1 MKDKIYKLLPDFLQN
16 ILIFVYN
23 YKAYKN
29 RYGGD
34 YKKFREE
41 KLKNRALSLEELKKY
56 QTKRYRTF
64 IQFAINNSEFY
75 KKSLGNLPNVDDI
88 NYIQNLPII
97 NKEILRKN
105 IDKVIVNTTEKLGK
119 SKTGGTTGKSL
130 EVRNFRRNSQERFA
144 FLDDF
149 RSRFGYE
156 LGKKTAWFSG
166 KDILTEKDIQKN
178 RFWKT
183 DLINKVRYYSTF
195 HIKEDYLK
203 YYVENLIS
211 YQPEYLVGFPST
223 MLEIAKYGVR
233 NNIDFPSNTIK
244 AIFPT
249 AETITEE
256 SRYYIEKFFKTKL
269 YNQYA
274 SSEGAPFIF
283 ECKNGNLH
291 LELQSGVFEVLDE
304 NNQLTNSGRL
314 VVTSFTNEGTPL
326 IRYDIGDSITLED
339 HTKTCNCGNH
349 NPLVKEIL
357 GRIDD
362 YIYSLKNGK
371 INLGNVSNTLKD
383 TKGII
388 RFQVIQNELNSLE
401 ILVVK
406 DNAIFTKSIE
416 DKFIKNWRDRIGNE
430 MELDIKYVDDIPV
443 EKSGKYRIVKNN
455 IKYLLNEA

>member
-1 MKDKIYKLLPDFLQN
+1 MKDKIYKIIPNFFQN
-16 ILIFVYN
+16 LFVYAYN
-23 YKAYKN
+23 KKAYKR
-29 RYGGD
+29 RYGGN
-34 YKKFREE
+34 YNKFRKE
-41 KLKNRALSLEELKKY
+41 KKDNRNLSFEELKYY
-56 QTKRYRTF
+56 QKERYARF
-64 IQFAINNSEFY
+64 IKFAIDHSAYY
-75 KKSLGNLPNVDDI
+75 KKTLGNISNVTDI
-88 NYIQNLPII
+88 NNIEKLPIV
-97 NKEILRKN
+97 NKETLRNN
-105 IDKVIVNTTEKLGK
+105 IDEVVVKTDEKLVK

-130 EVRNFRRNSQERFA
+130 EVRNFARNNQERFA

-166 KDILTEKDIQKN
+166 KDLLVPNDIKVN

-183 DLINKVRYYSTF
+183 DFIHHVRYYSTF
-195 HIKEDYLK
+195 HIKDDYLK
-203 YYVENLIS
+203 FYVEDLIH
-211 YQPEYLVGFPST
+211 YAPEYLVGFPST
-223 MLEIAKYGVR
+223 MLEIAKYGLR
-233 NNIDFPSNTIK
+233 HNYDFPAHTIK
-244 AIFPT
+244 AVFPT

-256 SRYYIEKFFKTKL
+256 SRFYIEKFFKTKL

-283 ECKNGNLH
+283 ECEKGNLH

-304 NNQLTNSGRL
+304 NNQPTNSGRL

-339 HTKTCNCGNH
+339 DSRTCTCGNH

-362 YIYSLKNGK
+362 YIYSPENGK

-388 RFQVIQNELNSLE
+388 RFQAIQNELNAIEVLT
-401 ILVVK
+401 VK
-406 DNAIFTKSIE
+406 DDLVYNESIE
-416 DKFIKNWRDRIGNE
+416 KKFIQNWRDRIGTE
-430 MELDIKYVDDIPV
+430 MRFTITYVDDIPV

-455 IKYLLNEA
+455 IKHLL